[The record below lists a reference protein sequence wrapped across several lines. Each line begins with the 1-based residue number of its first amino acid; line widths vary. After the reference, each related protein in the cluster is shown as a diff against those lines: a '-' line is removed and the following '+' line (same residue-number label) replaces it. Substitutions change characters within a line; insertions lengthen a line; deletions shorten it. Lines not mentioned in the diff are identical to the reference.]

1 MGAYLANVSVGMA
14 QDAADFEVA
23 RALCQDWLDWH
34 WRHYPSD
41 WPTGPDHP
49 MDREKFAIIVQNLPS
64 LHERP
69 RGGILIGSVD
79 GQAVGCVMYLEA
91 GPEVA
96 EFKRMFVSE
105 KGRGHGLGGLMLAAM
120 FENLVADGYRKVY
133 FSSATFLTHARA
145 MYEAAGFVSIPH
157 PAGFPEEW
165 LKRVYFMERTLV

>member
-1 MGAYLANVSVGMA
+1 MA
-14 QDAADFEVA
+14 EDAGDFEVA
-23 RALCQDWLDWH
+23 RTLCQEWLDWH

-49 MDREKFAIIVQNLPS
+49 MNPEKFEAIVKDLPS

-79 GQAVGCVMYLEA
+79 GQAVGCVMYHA
-91 GPEVA
+91 AVPEVA

-105 KGRGHGLGGLMLAAM
+105 KGRGHGLGGLMLEAM
-120 FENLVADGYRKVY
+120 FEELVAAGYRKVF
-133 FSSATFLTHARA
+133 FSSAVFLTHARA

-157 PAGFPEEW
+157 PAGFPDEW
-165 LKRVYFMERTLV
+165 RNRVYFMERTLV